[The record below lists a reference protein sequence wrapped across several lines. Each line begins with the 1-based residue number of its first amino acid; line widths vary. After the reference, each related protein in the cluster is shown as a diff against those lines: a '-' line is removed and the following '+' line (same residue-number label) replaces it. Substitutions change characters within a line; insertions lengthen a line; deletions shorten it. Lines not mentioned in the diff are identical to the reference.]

1 MRVLRWALAVALVI
15 VVAVIAAPFLVPL
28 KELTPQLGE
37 LASMRLGHRVR
48 LADLRL
54 SLWPKP
60 GAVASGVRIGKANE
74 ILIDELRLSVAPLS
88 LLDEVPVIEEI
99 RARTVSLDEAGLA
112 IIRGL
117 SRRAAQAPAAKSAA
131 KSAGYR
137 ISRIV
142 LEDIALL
149 HPTLRLKPFDLA
161 LELGEGN
168 GLDQATLTM
177 RDGSFRL
184 VMRPRDTGDIALE
197 VEARNWRVPVDSVA
211 LKFDSLVARGQLR
224 GSTLALKPARAK
236 LYGGRVTGDVTLRW
250 DKRWDLRAA
259 LDFQDVDVASLQRAF
274 KRPTKLTGRL
284 TARALMHSRARRAG
298 ALADQLALDA
308 PFRIEHGAFGG
319 VDLSKAAAVSGDAIA
334 GGQTQFDE
342 FTGKLSVRG
351 RARRV
356 DEFCARSSA
365 LVAGGNVQ
373 VDARERL
380 SGRLDV
386 SLADTG
392 GLVRVPVRLSGTSSE
407 PVATPSRLMS
417 VGAVIGTLL
426 LPGVGT
432 ALGASAANLIEGT
445 AGCT

>member
-1 MRVLRWALAVALVI
+1 MRVLRWGLAGALLIIAAVV
-15 VVAVIAAPFLVPL
+15 AAPFLVSL

-37 LASMRLGHRVR
+37 LASMQLGHRVK
-48 LADLRL
+48 LTDLRL

-60 GAVASGVRIGKANE
+60 AAVARGVRIGKANE
-74 ILIDELRLSVAPLS
+74 ILADEVRLSVSPLS

-99 RARTVSLDEAGLA
+99 RVRTVSLDEAGLA
-112 IIRGL
+112 ILRGL
-117 SRRAAQAPAAKSAA
+117 SRRAAQTPAATPAA
-131 KSAGYR
+131 WRVAH
-137 ISRIV
+137 IV
-142 LEDIALL
+142 IEDVALL
-149 HPTLRLKPFDLA
+149 HPTLRLTPFDLA
-161 LELGEGN
+161 LEFTERN
-168 GLDQATLTM
+168 AVSQATLTT
-177 RDGSFRL
+177 RDGAFRL

-197 VEARNWRVPVDSVA
+197 VAAKNWRVPVDSVA
-211 LKFDSLVARGQLR
+211 LTFDSLVARGELR
-224 GSTLALKPARAK
+224 GSTLALKPARAR
-236 LYGGRVTGDVTLRW
+236 LYGGRVAGDVTLHW
-250 DKRWDLRAA
+250 GTRWDLRAA
-259 LDFQDVDVASLQRAF
+259 LDFHDVDVASLQRAF

-284 TARALMHSRARRAG
+284 TARALVHSRAKRAG
-298 ALADQLALDA
+298 ALTEGLALDA

-319 VDLSKAAAVSGDAIA
+319 VDLSRAAAVSGDAIA
-334 GGQTQFDE
+334 GGQTPFDE

-386 SLADTG
+386 SVANTA

-432 ALGASAANLIEGT
+432 AFGASAANLLEGS

>member
-1 MRVLRWALAVALVI
+1 MRVLCWGLAGALVI

-28 KELTPQLGE
+28 KELMPQLGE
-37 LASMRLGHRVR
+37 LASMQLGHRVR

-60 GAVASGVRIGKANE
+60 GAIASGVRIGKSNE
-74 ILIDELRLSVAPLS
+74 ILIDEVRLSVAPLS
-88 LLDEVPVIEEI
+88 LLDDVPVIEEI
-99 RARTVSLDEAGLA
+99 RARTVSLNEAGLA

-117 SRRAAQAPAAKSAA
+117 SRRAAQAPAAKS
-131 KSAGYR
+131 GGWR
-137 ISRIV
+137 IARIAF
-142 LEDIALL
+142 EDVALL
-149 HPTLRLKPFDLA
+149 HPTLHLKPFDLA
-161 LELGEGN
+161 LELGESN
-168 GLDQATLTM
+168 RLDQATLAM

-184 VMRPRDTGDIALE
+184 VMRPRDAGDIALE
-197 VEARNWRVPVDSVA
+197 VEARNWQVPVDSVA
-211 LKFDSLVARGQLR
+211 LKFDSLFAHGQLR

-236 LYGGRVTGDVTLRW
+236 LYGGRVTGEVTLRW
-250 DKRWDLRAA
+250 ENRWDLRAA
-259 LDFQDVDVASLQRAF
+259 LDFHDVDVASLQRAF

-308 PFRIEHGAFGG
+308 PFRIERGAFGG
-319 VDLSKAAAVSGDAIA
+319 VDLSKAATVSGDAIE
-334 GGQTQFDE
+334 GGETQFDE

-386 SLADTG
+386 SLANTG
-392 GLVRVPVRLSGTSSE
+392 GLVRVPVRLSGTSSD

-432 ALGASAANLIEGT
+432 ALGASAANLLEGT

>member
-1 MRVLRWALAVALVI
+1 MRVLRWALAGALVI
-15 VVAVIAAPFLVPL
+15 VAAVIAAPFLVPL

-37 LASMRLGHRVR
+37 LASMQLGHRVR

-60 GAVASGVRIGKANE
+60 GAVARGVRIGKANE

-117 SRRAAQAPAAKSAA
+117 SRRAAQTPAAKP
-131 KSAGYR
+131 AGWR
-137 ISRIV
+137 IARV
-142 LEDIALL
+142 VVEDVALL

-161 LELGEGN
+161 LELGAEN
-168 GLDQATLTM
+168 GLDQATLTT
-177 RDGSFRL
+177 RDGAFRL
-184 VMRPRDTGDIALE
+184 VMRPRDAGDIALE

-211 LKFDSLVARGQLR
+211 LRFDSLVASGRLR
-224 GSTLALKPARAK
+224 GSTLALKPAHAR
-236 LYGGRVTGDVTLRW
+236 LYGGRVTGEVTLRW
-250 DKRWDLRAA
+250 GSRWDLRAA

-284 TARALMHSRARRAG
+284 TARALVHSRARRAG

-319 VDLSKAAAVSGDAIA
+319 VDLSKAATASGDAIA
-334 GGQTQFDE
+334 GGKTQFDE

-356 DEFCARSSA
+356 EEFCARSSA